1 MYSFSPAFLLE
12 YSMKLNL
19 TAKKKN
25 YKSAINISKVYLALY
40 PKVESIYDMRAYAK
54 YVIRDYEGALQDY
67 KTVLDISGKKFKQI
81 DYVRLA
87 NLLLL
92 EKKLNNPESAVDT
105 FNDYATRKKNVYIR
119 PISNSMD

>member
-67 KTVLDISGKKFKQI
+67 KTVLDISGKK
-81 DYVRLA
+81 V
-87 NLLLL
+87 
-92 EKKLNNPESAVDT
+92 
-105 FNDYATRKKNVYIR
+105 
-119 PISNSMD
+119 